1 MIEQLKE
8 YELLELTQKVINN
21 DIQNVRM
28 LDVYP
33 QSVMLECYKEVEYEY

>member
-21 DIQNVRM
+21 DIKNVRM

-33 QSVMLECYKEVEYEY
+33 QGIMLECHKEVEYEY